1 MTLCLQEFAVPNC
14 VEGATY
20 DPWKALS
27 DVTTYHNYRW
37 VVVEPLELSVEVFFC
52 REGNLPPNSKCA
64 KCRKI
69 CSSDV
74 CLTGMRCCWC
84 GMTAHS
90 SCLSTLPEE
99 MQVCRY
105 GVLEPIFLPPTA
117 VSIPRTQVNT
127 RTYYGSPPTFSLILH
142 APATGPSSS
151 CPTLRH
157 PLAL

>member
-1 MTLCLQEFAVPNC
+1 MPNC

-117 VSIPRTQVNT
+117 VSIPRTQVHT

-142 APATGPSSS
+142 HAPVPGPSSS